1 MNLPTAQTGPF
12 HRSNRRK
19 EVADLST
26 RLDRPTDQQ
35 PPYVGCYD
43 NAKGAKRVL
52 FALALSL
59 AVLAPAGAQ
68 QEIDINRELEV
79 DGWPKPVPVYING
92 FTGETDRVLKQD
104 LLFMGIAAVPQ
115 DQARYLISG
124 SNNGQVQGQ
133 VLEKVTKSAVLS
145 KAYTGSTLRAQ
156 THAFAD
162 DIAKAITLKAG
173 IAQTKIVFKVETGP
187 RTSEIYIGDYD
198 AYNPRP
204 VTQDG
209 ATVAA
214 PSWADRSTLYY
225 TSYKLGSPFIFSH
238 KLETGARQ
246 SIARYPG
253 LNTSAAVSPD
263 GSKVAMILSKS
274 GSPDLYV
281 ANADGTGLKQLTFTK
296 ESESSPCW
304 APDSQTI
311 CYVSRERGPAS
322 LFTIGASGGTPRRLT
337 TAGVSSPTEPDW
349 SPDGKWIVFTSLGR
363 DFTICY
369 VKSQGGDATV
379 LASGEDPSWAPNSRA
394 VIFCRG
400 LDHEKT
406 LSLLDVPTKQVKNL
420 ARISGSN
427 SQPDWAK

>member
-1 MNLPTAQTGPF
+1 MKHMIMKSL
-12 HRSNRRK
+12 
-19 EVADLST
+19 
-26 RLDRPTDQQ
+26 
-35 PPYVGCYD
+35 CY
-43 NAKGAKRVL
+43 G
-52 FALALSL
+52 L
-59 AVLAPAGAQ
+59 AVICISVISAVAAE
-68 QEIDINRELEV
+68 QEIDINQEVDV
-79 DGWPKPVPVYING
+79 DGWPKPVPVFISG
-92 FTGETDRVLKQD
+92 FNGETDKVLKQD
-104 LLFMGIAAVPQ
+104 LLFMGIASVSK

-124 SNNGQVQGQ
+124 SANGSLNGTVVEKITGSS
-133 VLEKVTKSAVLS
+133 VLA
-145 KAYTGSTLRAQ
+145 KAYTGSTLRGQ

-162 DIAKAITLKAG
+162 DIAKTITLKPG
-173 IAQTKIVFKVETGP
+173 IAQTKITFKVESGA
-187 RTSEIYIGDYD
+187 RNSEIYISDYD
-198 AYNPRP
+198 AYNPRA

-209 ATVAA
+209 STVAA
-214 PSWADRSTLYY
+214 PSWAGRSTLYY

-253 LNTSAAVSPD
+253 LNTSASVSPD

-281 ANADGTGLKQLTFTK
+281 ANADGTGLRQLTTTK

-322 LFTIGASGGTPRRLT
+322 LYSISAAGGQPRRILT
-337 TAGVSSPTEPDW
+337 NGAPNPTEPDW
-349 SPDGKWIVFTSLGR
+349 SPDGKWIVFTSLAGG
-363 DFTICY
+363 FNICY
-369 VKSQGGDATV
+369 VKAQGGDATV
-379 LASGEDPSWAPNSRA
+379 LTAGEDPSWAPNSRA

-400 LDHEKT
+400 RDHEKT